1 MKYLRFIRDG
11 HVGLAAAAEGEEF
24 FGRFLTDIPD
34 YVDLGDALLAGDK
47 AVASLG
53 EYLLKGDPVDFE
65 GVVHLPPLTSPSKII
80 CIGLNYREHTNETGS
95 VQPDYPTI
103 FSRFASSLIGHRQP
117 ILRPKVSTNLDYEG
131 EIVVVIGK
139 GGRAIPKTSALDH
152 VFGYSLFNDATLR
165 DYQTRT
171 PQWTIGKNFDDTGSF
186 GPYIVTADELP
197 AGAKG
202 LTLQTILNGEIVQES
217 STNEMIFDVE
227 TLIETVSE
235 VLTLS
240 PGDLIVSGTPSGIG
254 MARKPPL
261 WMKPGDTCVVTA
273 DGLGRL
279 TNPIADE

>member
-1 MKYLRFIRDG
+1 MKYLRFIRNG
-11 HVGLAAAAEGEEF
+11 HEGLAAAAEGEEF
-24 FGRFLTDIPD
+24 FGRFLTDIPE
-34 YVDLGDALLAGDK
+34 YGDLSNALLAGDE

-53 EYLLKGDPVDFE
+53 ECLLQGEPVDFE
-65 GVVHLPPLTSPSKII
+65 GVDHLPPLTSPTKII
-80 CIGLNYREHTNETGS
+80 CIGLNYRDHTNETGS

-103 FSRFASSLIGHRQP
+103 FSRFTSSIIGHRQP
-117 ILRPKVSTNLDYEG
+117 IVRPKVSKNLDYEG
-131 EIVVVIGK
+131 EIVIVIGK
-139 GGRAIPKTSALDH
+139 GGRAIPKASALDH

-171 PQWTIGKNFDDTGSF
+171 PQWTIGKNFDGTGSF

-217 STNEMIFDVE
+217 STNAMIFDVE
-227 TLIETVSE
+227 TLIETISE

-240 PGDLIVSGTPSGIG
+240 PGDLIVSGTPAGIG
-254 MARKPPL
+254 MARTPPL
-261 WMKPGDTCVVTA
+261 WMKLGDTCVVTA